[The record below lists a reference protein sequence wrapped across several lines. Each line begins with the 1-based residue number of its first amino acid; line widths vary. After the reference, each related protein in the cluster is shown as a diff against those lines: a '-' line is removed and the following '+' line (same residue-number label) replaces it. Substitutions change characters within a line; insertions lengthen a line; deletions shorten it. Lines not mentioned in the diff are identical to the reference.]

1 MQSGADSPSYHF
13 ITGLGGSRQNMD
25 VCGGDVSSCTMPWV
39 IVVGEMIEIRLFLK
53 IIQAS

>member
-1 MQSGADSPSYHF
+1 MQSSADSPSYHF

>member
-1 MQSGADSPSYHF
+1 
-13 ITGLGGSRQNMD
+13 MD